1 MAQKDEGSSWLDI
14 IVCQKKQESAA
25 TLLTKEHLLDIRTEE
40 VLLGRTWAARTQ
52 RRKKLK

>member
-1 MAQKDEGSSWLDI
+1 MAQMDEGSSWLDI